1 MKNYYILF
9 ILTFFLTAC
18 DSGGNHTPTTE
29 SNPIIQSVDNDDGS
43 KTDHYEDGT
52 KITIYPDGTRLQE
65 NVDGSSTQNNPDGS
79 SIEVNIEGETK
90 TTLNDGTYSILNSQK
105 DQEVYYSEDDTLI
118 QTKDFFPVL
127 SMYTITPADNSII
140 EVFNENNNEK
150 IGVKTYLS
158 NSSEAYRITNLSG
171 NIVSEYAEDNLL
183 ESIQSIN
190 NDNSYEK
197 EYFSNDKRIE
207 YYDIS
212 GYLEK
217 TRRYNEDDSYNETS
231 NDNLT
236 VSHYDYLGQI
246 KKVIV
251 DNEDGS
257 KTETEYNDSGTISD
271 IVIISENNTKEDYYD
286 ITGTTKEY
294 TKNYNEEGILL
305 SVEYHMGDIRVE
317 YFNEDGD
324 LIETKREISG
334 GFYILTSPDE
344 TIIKTYDNSD
354 NLLKTKTISSDNSYT
369 IIEESNPSLI
379 SYYNSLDL
387 LEKTKLT
394 SVSEIIEKIYNNEGD
409 IINTKTINLSNG
421 YYSNQ
426 NADLSETEYYDN
438 NHFKY
443 KTLFEHFSGLSITVD
458 YNLDG
463 TRIENTKTPD
473 GSGGF
478 NTVIVEYDS
487 NNNVVSTTEEG
498 FVVEISGDGLIKTF
512 YIENTPND
520 NSDDVLFKQ
529 EINNG
534 DGTNTIIFFRPDGTK
549 SVVVNL
555 NSDGS
560 YIQTHYDTDETT
572 ILILKTVE
580 VNGDYSVKDGDIIT
594 YYTNDTLQTTETYHS
609 DGKINTIEY
618 HIDNK
623 RIEYYDN
630 DENLF
635 ETKVFEENGDYT
647 LTSSDGHT
655 IKHYDLNNDL
665 VKTKNIN
672 NDNSY
677 NIVEVSNPNLILY
690 YDQNDILLNSILTE
704 VNNITE
710 ISYNS
715 DGSVHYTKITDR
727 TNDYYTIEN
736 TDGSQIDYYNNA
748 DFKYQNIFTHFSG
761 LKITTVYN
769 IDGTR
774 KETTETPDGSGGFNT
789 VIINYDSNG
798 AETSRSED
806 GFVVVDSGSVKEF
819 YIENTPNDNSD
830 DVLFKTEEII
840 SDNIRE
846 IIFYRPDGYKS
857 VVVQVALLGSSKEE
871 GSYVQT
877 NYDTDGITILSIKTV
892 AANGQYTIEA
902 GNVITHYDDFD
913 NIVKIVTDNGNG
925 TNTEENF
932 DEHGIKTSHII
943 SANDNSYKNYYD
955 TDTGLILQ
963 YRETYTLNKLIQTEY
978 FIIDPRIE
986 YYDNLEQLDYTLRY
1000 FQGDEF
1006 FPDNYYY
1013 TESNDN
1019 LTFVYYSDSDEKIL
1033 KVVFDNTGGFTKTYY
1048 NPDGSYSITT
1058 NDIDFDNYDSNGV
1071 YVNSTSVDTNH
1082 DHESEHAVD
1091 KPYTIKVLSFVE
1103 VDGYSWY
1110 HDDFINDGYI
1120 DQGIGEVSSINLS
1133 TDEFVITGHSENN
1146 YHWYLR
1152 DEDLDD
1158 KYNDIQ
1164 ILAFDGTN
1172 YSVFQVYQSYY
1183 NGLDQVSE
1191 YDAYSNVN
1199 ASYIEH
1205 DSERYADYE
1214 QAELQYN
1221 LFEPVSFAFNDTT
1234 TLNITEN
1241 TNTGFKTLG
1250 TDINGLV
1257 MDVSN
1262 HVNFQTDNH
1271 NIHYS
1276 FGTITAYSDLGLTI
1290 ADVYYE
1296 DTYIDTLNITTVEYK
1311 SYCLSDSAVGTG
1323 YARLSVAN
1331 REEFVTCG
1339 YINRGHGEIINS
1351 GSHNHYAFRMDKQY
1365 RYPDSDNKYYDYYVK
1380 DNGDGTY
1387 LVVAYNYVIPGYG
1400 LYKVLDDPSS
1410 FQASRVDHYANPW
1423 VLNRVETDLGS
1434 HININLEENGYVYLE
1449 P

>member
-9 ILTFFLTAC
+9 VLTFFLTAC
-18 DSGGNHTPTTE
+18 DSGGNHTPVTE
-29 SNPIIQSVDNDDGS
+29 SNPIIESIDNDDGS

-79 SIEVNIEGETK
+79 SVEVNIEGETK

-127 SMYTITPADNSII
+127 SMYTITPADMSII
-140 EVFNENNNEK
+140 EVFNEIDNEK
-150 IGVKTYLS
+150 IGIKEYQNDGSNTYNITLLLDSIVKTYD
-158 NSSEAYRITNLSG
+158 SE
-171 NIVSEYAEDNLL
+171 
-183 ESIQSIN
+183 
-190 NDNSYEK
+190 
-197 EYFSNDKRIE
+197 
-207 YYDIS
+207 
-212 GYLEK
+212 
-217 TRRYNEDDSYNETS
+217 
-231 NDNLT
+231 
-236 VSHYDYLGQI
+236 
-246 KKVIV
+246 
-251 DNEDGS
+251 
-257 KTETEYNDSGTISD
+257 
-271 IVIISENNTKEDYYD
+271 
-286 ITGTTKEY
+286 
-294 TKNYNEEGILL
+294 
-305 SVEYHMGDIRVE
+305 
-317 YFNEDGD
+317 
-324 LIETKREISG
+324 
-334 GFYILTSPDE
+334 
-344 TIIKTYDNSD
+344 D
-354 NLLKTKTISSDNSYT
+354 NLLKTKTISIDDSY
-369 IIEESNPSLI
+369 IIVEESNPNLI

-394 SVSEIIEKIYNNEGD
+394 SASEIIEKTYNNDGEV
-409 IINTKTINLSNG
+409 INTKTINLSNG
-421 YYSNQ
+421 YYVIQ
-426 NADLSETEYYDN
+426 NSDLSETEYYDN
-438 NHFKY
+438 NDFKY
-443 KTLFEHFSGLSITVD
+443 KTLFEHSSGLSITV
-458 YNLDG
+458 NHNIDG
-463 TRIENTKTPD
+463 TRTENTKTPD
-473 GSGGF
+473 GNGGF

-498 FVVEISGDGLIKTF
+498 FVVEISDNGLIKTF

-549 SVVVNL
+549 SVIVNL

-560 YIQTHYDTDETT
+560 YTQTHYDIDETT

-580 VNGDYSVKDGDIIT
+580 ANGDYSIKEGDTIT
-594 YYTNDTLQTTETYHS
+594 YYKSDILQITETYHS

-635 ETKVFEENGDYT
+635 ETKVIEENGDYT

-655 IKHYDLNNDL
+655 VKYYDFNDNL

-677 NIVEVSNPNLILY
+677 DIIEESNPDLVLY
-690 YDQNDILLNSILTE
+690 YDKNDILLNSILTE
-704 VNNITE
+704 ANSITE

-715 DGSVHYTKITDR
+715 DGSIHYTKIIDR
-727 TNDYYTIEN
+727 TNSYYTIEN
-736 TDGSQIDYYNNA
+736 TDGSQIDHYNDS
-748 DFKYQNIFTHFSG
+748 DFKYQSLFTHSSG

-769 IDGTR
+769 IDGSR
-774 KETTETPDGSGGFNT
+774 KETTETPDGNGGFNT
-789 VIINYDSNG
+789 VIVDYDSNG
-798 AETSRSED
+798 IETARSED
-806 GFVVVDSGSVKEF
+806 GFVIIDNGNIKEF

-830 DVLFKTEEII
+830 DILFKTEENIT
-840 SDNIRE
+840 DNIRE
-846 IIFYRPDGYKS
+846 ITFYRPDGSKS
-857 VVVQVALLGSSKEE
+857 VVVQVALSGSSKEE

-902 GNVITHYDDFD
+902 GNVITYYDDFD
-913 NIVKIVTDNGNG
+913 NIFKIVTDNGNG

-932 DEHGIKTSHII
+932 DEHGIKTSHIV

-963 YRETYTLNKLIQTEY
+963 YRETYALNKLTQTEY
-978 FIIDPRIE
+978 FIVDPRIE
-986 YYDNLEQLDYTLRY
+986 YYDSLEQLDYTLRY

-1033 KVVFDNTGGFTKTYY
+1033 EIVFDNTGGFTKTYY

-1058 NDIDFDNYDSNGV
+1058 NDIDFDNYDSNDV
-1071 YVNSTSVDTNH
+1071 YVNSTNVDTNH

-1091 KPYTIKVLSFVE
+1091 KPYTIEVLSFVE

-1120 DQGIGEVSSINLS
+1120 DQGIGEVNSINLS
-1133 TDEFVITGHSENN
+1133 TDEFMITGHSEHN

-1152 DEDLDD
+1152 DEYLDD
-1158 KYNDIQ
+1158 AYNDIQ
-1164 ILAFDGTN
+1164 ILAFDGIQ
-1172 YSVFQVYQSYY
+1172 YSVFQVAWYEY
-1183 NGLDQVSE
+1183 NGLDNISE
-1191 YDAYSNVN
+1191 YEAYSSVSN
-1199 ASYIEH
+1199 SYLEIE
-1205 DSERYADYE
+1205 SERYPNYE
-1214 QAELQYN
+1214 ETELQYN
-1221 LFEPVSFAFNDTT
+1221 IFEPTSFVFNDTKL
-1234 TLNITEN
+1234 LNITEN
-1241 TNTGFKTLG
+1241 TNIEFKISG
-1250 TDINGLV
+1250 TNDNGV
-1257 MDVSN
+1257 SMDVSN

-1271 NIHYS
+1271 NINYS

-1323 YARLSVAN
+1323 HARLSVAN

-1339 YINRGHGEIINS
+1339 YINRGHGEIIDPGAS
-1351 GSHNHYAFRMDKQY
+1351 DYYTFELSKQY
-1365 RYPDSDNKYYDYYVK
+1365 RFPNNDNKYYDYYVK
-1380 DNGDGTY
+1380 DNEDGTY
-1387 LVVAYNYVIPGYG
+1387 LVIAYYYGIPGYG
-1400 LYKVLDDPSS
+1400 IYKLLDDPSS
-1410 FQASRVDHYANPW
+1410 FQESRLDHKANPFI
-1423 VLNRVETDLGS
+1423 LDHIEINLGS
-1434 HININLEENGYVYLE
+1434 HTNVSLEENGYVYLE